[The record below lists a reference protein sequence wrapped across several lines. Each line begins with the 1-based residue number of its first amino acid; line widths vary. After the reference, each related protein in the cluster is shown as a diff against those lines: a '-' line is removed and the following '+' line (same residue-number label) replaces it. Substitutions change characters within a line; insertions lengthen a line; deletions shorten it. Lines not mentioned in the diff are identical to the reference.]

1 MEHLLRHAK
10 ARAIEVIPLANPYP
24 RPETPGIVK
33 VFPLL
38 FLFLALPATAQPP
51 RAGIVPEDLRADAGN
66 DFFARGKNI
75 FDTAQA
81 SVDFE
86 ARRDLYL
93 RSADIFSEYINQ
105 FPNHA
110 NTEAAWWYR
119 GSSFYQA
126 GLIDDAKLCFSTLLT
141 RFGQGKYAAAA
152 AYTLAA
158 DHYNKSE
165 YAFAAPLF
173 ERFAANAA
181 KPGDKPK
188 GNLFA
193 GNCYRLLGRDN
204 EAITAYNRVIVDPA
218 GALYKPQAQTEV
230 GKLTLKSGKPLEALN
245 MFRAVADST
254 AIPKQRGDAALHA
267 AIAAIKLGET
277 AMAEKYLRII
287 LNGQGMEEFRPDAQ
301 TALMENFYAKKDYT
315 AVLDIFRKSTLK
327 GEGEKEAFRLM
338 IAARAMMKLDRPAE
352 ASEQFREIERLVKPE
367 NDLAFQASYYRL
379 NCFFQIEG
387 KHVVDQVDAFLQ
399 IYGKFHPDDTRIHTA
414 MLMKAETLFAEN
426 KTADAAKTYS
436 KIDPALLSDTNRPGF
451 LYQRGWCL
459 AEAGDAQGAIRS
471 LTDFLTKY
479 PDDKRSHPALA
490 KRAKAYAEIGESAK
504 AVADYD
510 RLTTDKTAPDD
521 LLALAWLESAR
532 TRRKEGNIENM
543 LVRYKG
549 LLEKVD
555 DLTDNL
561 KAEANYWIGWGMVKT
576 NQPKESAPFLNTAR
590 ELRAEAYAKH
600 AGLLLALS
608 HFAAQDPK
616 SLAAEIDLAINAK
629 YINDIPQQAVQWA
642 GMQAYNAGDY
652 EAAARFLEIV
662 ANPDEPRATQKE
674 VWRYLAKAL
683 IEIDKFTEAL
693 PAITNLLDV
702 EDNPAWKADAILDR
716 ARALH
721 GLKRFVEA
729 RNAADEALAL
739 RPQGRTSAY
748 LRVVSGDLYVEENNL
763 SQAAADYLYVIN
775 FHEDA
780 DLKPLAIHKYIGVLE
795 KQGKAD
801 EAAKFKAKLTTEF
814 PNWKTP

>member
-1 MEHLLRHAK
+1 MK
-10 ARAIEVIPLANPYP
+10 A
-24 RPETPGIVK
+24 
-33 VFPLL
+33 FPLF
-38 FLFLALPATAQPP
+38 FLFLVLPATAQPP

-66 DFFARGKNI
+66 DFFARGKNLY
-75 FDTAQA
+75 DTAQA

-86 ARRDLYL
+86 TRRDLYL
-93 RSADIFSEYINQ
+93 RSADIFSEYITQ

-110 NTEAAWWYR
+110 NTEAAWWYL

-126 GLIDDAKLCFSTLLT
+126 GLIDDAKRCFSTLLT
-141 RFGQGKYAAAA
+141 RYVKGKYAAAA

-158 DHYNKSE
+158 DHYNKRE

-181 KPGDKPK
+181 KPGDMPK

-193 GNCYRLLGRDN
+193 GNCYRLLGRDR
-204 EAITAYNRVIVDPA
+204 EAITAYNRVIVDPE
-218 GALYKPQAQTEV
+218 GALYKAQAQLEV
-230 GKLTLKSGKPLEALN
+230 GKLTLKSGKLQEALDF
-245 MFRAVADST
+245 FRAVADST
-254 AIPKQRGDAALHA
+254 EAPKYRGDAALHA
-267 AIAAIKLGET
+267 AITATKLGET
-277 AMAEKYLRII
+277 ALAEKYLRFI
-287 LNGQGMEEFRPDAQ
+287 LDGQGMDEFRPDAQ
-301 TALMENFYAKKDYT
+301 TALMENYYVKKDYK
-315 AVLDIFRKSTLK
+315 AVIDIFRKSNLK
-327 GEGEKEAFRLM
+327 GVGEKEAFRLM
-338 IAARAMMKLDRPAE
+338 IAARALMKLKRPAE
-352 ASEQFREIERLVKPE
+352 ASELFREVERLVKPE

-399 IYGKFHPDDTRIHTA
+399 IYGKLHPNNTRIHTA

-426 KTADAAKTYS
+426 KTVDASKTYS
-436 KIDPALLSDTNRPGF
+436 KIDPTLLSDTNRPGF

-479 PDDKRSHPALA
+479 PDDKRIHPALV

-504 AVADYD
+504 AVADFD
-510 RLTTDKTAPDD
+510 RLTTDKAAPDD
-521 LLALAWLESAR
+521 LVALAWLESAR

-561 KAEANYWIGWGMVKT
+561 KAEANYFIGWGMVKS
-576 NQPKESAPFLNTAR
+576 NQPKEAAPFLNIAR
-590 ELRAEAYAKH
+590 ELRPEAYAKH

-616 SLAAEIDLAINAK
+616 SLGAEIDLAIKGK
-629 YINDIPQQAVQWA
+629 YIDDVPQQAVQWA
-642 GMQAYNAGDY
+642 GMQAYNAGEY
-652 EAAARFLEIV
+652 AAAARFLEIV

-683 IEIDKFTEAL
+683 IEIGKFTEAL
-693 PAITNLLDV
+693 PAIANLLDV
-702 EDNPAWKADAILDR
+702 EENPAWKADALLDR
-716 ARALH
+716 ARALY
-721 GLKRFVEA
+721 GLKRYDES
-729 RNAADEALAL
+729 RKAADEAAAL

-748 LRVVSGDLYVEENNL
+748 LLVVSGNLYVEENKL
-763 SQAAADYLYVIN
+763 GQAAADYLKVIN

-795 KQGKAD
+795 KQGNAA
-801 EAAKFKAKLTTEF
+801 EAAKFASKLAADFPDWKA
-814 PNWKTP
+814 P

>member
-1 MEHLLRHAK
+1 LK
-10 ARAIEVIPLANPYP
+10 A
-24 RPETPGIVK
+24 
-33 VFPLL
+33 FPLL
-38 FLFLALPATAQPP
+38 FLFLSLPAVAQQPP

-66 DFFARGKNI
+66 DFFLRGKNL
-75 FDTAQA
+75 FDTAQT

-86 ARRDLYL
+86 TRRELYL

-105 FPNHA
+105 FPDHA
-110 NTEAAWWYR
+110 NTEAAWWYL

-126 GLIDDAKLCFSTLLT
+126 GLIDDAKRCFSTLLN
-141 RFGQGKYAAAA
+141 RYGRGKYAAAA

-158 DHYNKSE
+158 DHYNKRE

-193 GNCYRLLGRDN
+193 ANCYRLLGRDR
-204 EAITAYNRVIVDPA
+204 EAITAYNRVIQDPA
-218 GALYKPQAQTEV
+218 GDIYKAQAQTEV
-230 GKLTLKSGKPLEALN
+230 GKLTLKSGKLQEALDL
-245 MFRAVADST
+245 FRAVADLPAGT
-254 AIPKQRGDAALHA
+254 NHRGDAALHA
-267 AIAAIKLGET
+267 AIAATKLGET
-277 AMAEKYLRII
+277 AMAEKYLRLI
-287 LNGQGMEEFRPDAQ
+287 LDGQGMEEFRPDAQ
-301 TALMENFYAKKDYT
+301 TALMENYYAKKDYN

-327 GEGEKEAFRLM
+327 SEGEKEAFRLM
-338 IAARAMMKLDRPAE
+338 VAARSMMKLKRPAE
-352 ASEQFREIERLVKPE
+352 ASELFREVERLVKPE

-387 KHVVDQVDAFLQ
+387 KHVADQVDAFLQ
-399 IYGKFHPDDTRIHTA
+399 IYGKLHPDDTRIHTA

-426 KTADAAKTYS
+426 KTAEAAKTYS
-436 KIDPALLSDTNRPGF
+436 KIDPTRLSDTNRPGF

-471 LTDFLTKY
+471 LTDFLVKY
-479 PDDKRSHPALA
+479 PDDKRVHPALA
-490 KRAKAYAEIGESAK
+490 KRAKAYAESGEPAK
-504 AVADYD
+504 AVADFD
-510 RLTTDKTAPDD
+510 RLTTDKAAPAD
-521 LLALAWLESAR
+521 LVALAWLESAR

-561 KAEANYWIGWGMVKT
+561 KAEANYWIGWGMVKQ

-590 ELRAEAYAKH
+590 TLRPEAYSKH

-616 SLAAEIDLAINAK
+616 SLAAEIDLAIEGK
-629 YINDIPQQAVQWA
+629 YIDDVPRQAVQWA

-652 EAAARFLEIV
+652 EAAARFLQIV

-683 IEIDKFTEAL
+683 IETAKFTEAL
-693 PAITNLLDV
+693 PAIANLLDV
-702 EDNPAWKADAILDR
+702 EDNPSWKADGLLDR
-716 ARALH
+716 ARALY
-721 GLKRFVEA
+721 GLKRFAEA
-729 RNAADEALAL
+729 RKAAEEASAL

-748 LRVVSGDLYVEENNL
+748 LRIVSGDLYVEENNL
-763 SQAAADYLYVIN
+763 GQAAADYLYVNN

-780 DLKPLAIHKYIGVLE
+780 DLKPLAIHKYIDVLK
-795 KQGKAD
+795 KQGNAA
-801 EAAKFKAKLTTEF
+801 EAAKFASKLAAEF
-814 PNWKTP
+814 PDWKAP

>member
-1 MEHLLRHAK
+1 MK
-10 ARAIEVIPLANPYP
+10 A
-24 RPETPGIVK
+24 
-33 VFPLL
+33 FPLL
-38 FLFLALPATAQPP
+38 FLSLALPAHAQQPP
-51 RAGIVPEDLRADAGN
+51 RAGVVAEDLRPDVGN
-66 DFFARGKNI
+66 DFFARGKNL

-86 ARRDLYL
+86 TRRDLYL

-110 NTEAAWWYR
+110 NTEAAWWYL

-126 GLIDDAKLCFSTLLT
+126 GLLDDAKRCFSTLLN
-141 RFGQGKYAAAA
+141 RYGQGKYAAAA

-158 DHYNKSE
+158 DHYNKGE

-173 ERFAANAA
+173 ERFAASAA

-193 GNCYRLLGRDN
+193 ANCYRLLNRDR
-204 EAITAYNRVIVDPA
+204 EAITAYNRVIVDPE
-218 GALYKPQAQTEV
+218 GAVFKAQAQTEV
-230 GKLTLKSGKPLEALN
+230 GKLSLKAGKLIEALDL
-245 MFRAVADST
+245 FRAVADST
-254 AIPKQRGDAALHA
+254 AVPKQRGDAALHA
-267 AIAAIKLGET
+267 GIAATKLGET
-277 AMAEKYLRII
+277 ALAEKYLRFI
-287 LNGQGMEEFRPDAQ
+287 LDSPGMEQFRPDAQ
-301 TALMENFYAKKDYT
+301 TALMENHFAKKEYET
-315 AVLDIFRKSTLK
+315 VLDIFRKSTLK
-327 GEGEKEAFRLM
+327 AEGEKEAFRLM
-338 IAARAMMKLDRPAE
+338 IAARSMMKLKRPAE
-352 ASEQFREIERLVKPE
+352 ASNLFREVERLVKPE
-367 NDLAFQASYYRL
+367 SDLAFQASYYRL

-399 IYGKFHPDDTRIHTA
+399 IYGKLHPDDTRIHTA

-426 KTADAAKTYS
+426 KTAEAAKTYS
-436 KIDPALLSDTNRPGF
+436 KIDPIRLSDTNRPGF

-479 PDDKRSHPALA
+479 PDDKRIHPALA
-490 KRAKAYAEIGESAK
+490 KRAKAYAETGEPAK
-504 AVADYD
+504 AVADFD
-510 RLTTDKTAPDD
+510 RLTTDTAAPAD
-521 LLALAWLESAR
+521 LVALAWLESAR
-532 TRRKEGNIENM
+532 VRRKEGDIPNM

-576 NQPKESAPFLNTAR
+576 NQPKEAAPFLNTAR

-616 SLAAEIDLAINAK
+616 SLAAEIDLAIAGK
-629 YINDIPQQAVQWA
+629 YIEDVPQQAVQWA

-652 EAAARFLEIV
+652 EAAARFLKIV
-662 ANPDEPRATQKE
+662 ANPDEPRATAKE
-674 VWRYLAKAL
+674 IWRYLAKAL
-683 IEIDKFTEAL
+683 IETAAFTDAL
-693 PAITNLLDV
+693 PAIANLLDV
-702 EDNPAWKADAILDR
+702 EDNPSWKADALLDR
-716 ARALH
+716 ARALY
-721 GLKRFVEA
+721 GLKRYAES
-729 RNAADEALAL
+729 RKAADEALAL

-748 LRVVSGDLYVEENNL
+748 LRIVSGDLYIEENNL
-763 SQAAADYLYVIN
+763 GQAAADYLYVIN
-775 FHEDA
+775 FHDDA
-780 DLKPLAIHKYIGVLE
+780 DLKPLSIHKYIQVLE
-795 KQGKAD
+795 KQGNAA
-801 EAAKFKAKLTTEF
+801 EAAKFASKLAAEF
-814 PNWKTP
+814 PDWKAP

>member
-1 MEHLLRHAK
+1 LK
-10 ARAIEVIPLANPYP
+10 A
-24 RPETPGIVK
+24 
-33 VFPLL
+33 FPIL
-38 FLFLALPATAQPP
+38 FLFLLLPAAAQQPP

-66 DFFARGKNI
+66 DFFARGKNLY
-75 FDTAQA
+75 DTAQA

-86 ARRDLYL
+86 TRRDLYL

-110 NTEAAWWYR
+110 NTEAAWWYL

-126 GLIDDAKLCFSTLLT
+126 GLIDDAKRCFSTLLN
-141 RFGQGKYAAAA
+141 RYGRGKYSAAA

-158 DHYNKSE
+158 DHYNKRE

-181 KPGDKPK
+181 KPSDRPK

-193 GNCYRLLGRDN
+193 ANCYRLLGLDR
-204 EAITAYNRVIVDPA
+204 EAIAAYKRVIADPE
-218 GALYKPQAQTEV
+218 GALFKDQAQTEV
-230 GKLTLKSGKPLEALN
+230 GKLTLKAGKLQEALEL
-245 MFRAVADST
+245 FRAVADST
-254 AIPKQRGDAALHA
+254 AIAKQRGDAALHA
-267 AIAAIKLGET
+267 AIAATKLGET
-277 AMAEKYLRII
+277 ALAEKYLRFV
-287 LNGQGMEEFRPDAQ
+287 LDSPGMEEFRPDAQ
-301 TALMENFYAKKDYT
+301 TALMENFYAKKDYN
-315 AVLDIFRKSTLK
+315 AVLDIFRKSSLK

-338 IAARAMMKLDRPAE
+338 IAARAMTKLKRPAE
-352 ASEQFREIERLVKPE
+352 ASELFREVERLVKPE

-399 IYGKFHPDDTRIHTA
+399 IYGKLHPEDTRIHTA

-426 KTADAAKTYS
+426 KTAEAAKTYS
-436 KIDPALLSDTNRPGF
+436 KIDPARLSDTNRPGF

-471 LTDFLTKY
+471 LTDFLAKY
-479 PDDKRSHPALA
+479 PDDKRIHPALV
-490 KRAKAYAEIGESAK
+490 KRAKAYAETGESAK
-504 AVADYD
+504 AVADFD
-510 RLTTDKTAPDD
+510 RLTTDKTAPTD
-521 LLALAWLESAR
+521 LVALAWLESAR

-576 NQPKESAPFLNTAR
+576 NQPKEAAPFLNTAR
-590 ELRAEAYAKH
+590 TLRPEAYSKH

-616 SLAAEIDLAINAK
+616 SLSAEIDLAIGGK
-629 YINDIPQQAVQWA
+629 YIEDVPQQAVQWA
-642 GMQAYNAGDY
+642 GLQAYNSGDY
-652 EAAARFLEIV
+652 QAAARFLEVI

-683 IEIDKFTEAL
+683 IETGKFTEAL
-693 PAITNLLDV
+693 PAIANLLDV
-702 EDNPAWKADAILDR
+702 EDNPAWKADALLDR
-716 ARALH
+716 ARAFF
-721 GLKRFVEA
+721 GLKRYVES
-729 RNAADEALAL
+729 RNTTDEALAL
-739 RPQGRTSAY
+739 RPQGRTSAH
-748 LRVVSGDLYVEENNL
+748 LRVVSGDLYFQENNL

-775 FHEDA
+775 FYEDA
-780 DLKPLAIHKYIGVLE
+780 DLKPLAIHHYIGVLK
-795 KQGKAD
+795 KQANTA
-801 EAAKFKAKLTTEF
+801 EAAKFATKLATEF
-814 PNWKTP
+814 PAWKAP

>member
-1 MEHLLRHAK
+1 LK
-10 ARAIEVIPLANPYP
+10 A
-24 RPETPGIVK
+24 
-33 VFPLL
+33 FPIL
-38 FLFLALPATAQPP
+38 FLFLLLPAAAQQPP

-66 DFFARGKNI
+66 DFFARGKNLY
-75 FDTAQA
+75 DTAQA

-86 ARRDLYL
+86 TRRDLYL

-110 NTEAAWWYR
+110 NTEAAWWYL

-126 GLIDDAKLCFSTLLT
+126 GLIDDAKRCFSTLLN
-141 RFGQGKYAAAA
+141 RYGRGKYSAAA

-158 DHYNKSE
+158 DHYNKRE

-181 KPGDKPK
+181 KPSDRPK

-193 GNCYRLLGRDN
+193 ANCYRLLGLDR
-204 EAITAYNRVIVDPA
+204 EAIAAYKRVIADPE
-218 GALYKPQAQTEV
+218 GALFKDQAQIEV
-230 GKLTLKSGKPLEALN
+230 GKLTLKAGKLQEALEL
-245 MFRAVADST
+245 FRAVADST
-254 AIPKQRGDAALHA
+254 AIAKQRGDAALHA
-267 AIAAIKLGET
+267 AIAATKLGET
-277 AMAEKYLRII
+277 ALAEKYLRFV
-287 LNGQGMEEFRPDAQ
+287 LDSPGMEEFRPDAQ
-301 TALMENFYAKKDYT
+301 TALMENFYAKKDYN
-315 AVLDIFRKSTLK
+315 AVLDIFRKSSLK

-338 IAARAMMKLDRPAE
+338 IAARAMTKLKRPAE
-352 ASEQFREIERLVKPE
+352 ASELFREVERLVKPE

-399 IYGKFHPDDTRIHTA
+399 IYGKLHPEDTRIHTA

-426 KTADAAKTYS
+426 KTAEAAKTYS
-436 KIDPALLSDTNRPGF
+436 KIDPARLSDTNRPGF

-471 LTDFLTKY
+471 LTDFLAKY
-479 PDDKRSHPALA
+479 PDDKRIHPALV
-490 KRAKAYAEIGESAK
+490 KRAKAYAETGESAK
-504 AVADYD
+504 AVADFD
-510 RLTTDKTAPDD
+510 RLTTDKAAPTD
-521 LLALAWLESAR
+521 LVALAWLESAR

-576 NQPKESAPFLNTAR
+576 NQPKEAAPFLNTAR
-590 ELRAEAYAKH
+590 TLRPEAYSKH

-616 SLAAEIDLAINAK
+616 SLSAEIDLAIGGK
-629 YINDIPQQAVQWA
+629 YIEDVPQQAVQWA
-642 GMQAYNAGDY
+642 GLQAYNSGDY
-652 EAAARFLEIV
+652 QAAARFLEVI

-683 IEIDKFTEAL
+683 IETGKFTEAL
-693 PAITNLLDV
+693 PAIANLLEI
-702 EDNPAWKADAILDR
+702 EDNPAWKADALLDR
-716 ARALH
+716 ARAFF
-721 GLKRFVEA
+721 GLKRYVES
-729 RNAADEALAL
+729 RNTTDEALAL
-739 RPQGRTSAY
+739 RPQGRTSAH
-748 LRVVSGDLYVEENNL
+748 LRVVSGDLYFQENNL

-775 FHEDA
+775 FYEDA
-780 DLKPLAIHKYIGVLE
+780 DLKPLAIHHYIGVLK
-795 KQGKAD
+795 KQANTA
-801 EAAKFKAKLTTEF
+801 EAAKFATKLATEF
-814 PNWKTP
+814 PAWKAP